1 MNTLLNSSTLRLI
14 IPALFFFGIVLLS
27 LMIMRDFFLI
37 LSWSFILAYV
47 VWAPFK
53 VVKKRCHGRATLS
66 AAIMTALIALFIALM
81 LFGLMAMLQNE
92 VKLAYQTLIENFAA
106 QPYRL
111 PDSLKRIPWLG
122 NELQLGLHRL
132 GSDKAE
138 LTAEFIDWAKQWLG
152 ELTQFFRNMGRNFM
166 KLGFV
171 LVTVFFCFRDGE
183 TVIRQFQNGIIRYL
197 GDAQQS
203 YLHVAGDT
211 TRAVVYGIVLAALG
225 QGITAGLGYAVAG
238 VQAPILLGAVTAIFA
253 LIPMGAMLIWVSVGL
268 MLIATGELWSGLGLL
283 LWGMLAISTVDNV
296 IRPLVISG
304 TSNVPFLVVMFGIF
318 GGLSAFGLIGL
329 FIGPVILS
337 VMLAIWQTWLKQSE
351 HLR

>member
-37 LSWSFILAYV
+37 LSWAFILAYV
-47 VWAPFK
+47 VWTPFK
-53 VVKKRCHGRATLS
+53 RIKKLCHGRANWS
-66 AAIMTALIALFIALM
+66 AAIMTALIALCIALT

-92 VKLAYQTLIENFAA
+92 VKLAYQTLIENFAVH
-106 QPYRL
+106 PYRL

-122 NELQLGLHRL
+122 HELQLGLHRL

-183 TVIRQFQNGIIRYL
+183 AVIRQFQNGIIRYL

-203 YLHVAGDT
+203 YLHIAGDT

-238 VQAPILLGAVTAIFA
+238 VQAPILLGAVTAVFA
-253 LIPMGAMLIWVSVGL
+253 LIPMGAMLVWVSVGL

-283 LWGMLAISTVDNV
+283 VWGMLAISTVDNV

-337 VMLAIWQTWLKQSE
+337 VMLAIWQAWLKQSE